1 MEAVQPAD
9 LGMTRP
15 VHAGFESTKLVD
27 ALLAGDRSAA
37 EEIVDETYALVYA
50 SVFRL
55 CGDSDLAADLTQE
68 TYARAWRSLSQ
79 FQRRCRFST
88 WLYRIAYTTFLNH
101 VRKPQRLQPF
111 DENVTEQMSD
121 PGRGPDEEV
130 EERLDGGRLRRAV
143 LDLPE
148 ELRYTVSARYWG
160 EVPVREIART
170 EGITTVAIRKR
181 LRRAMQHLRL
191 ALEEAS

>member
-50 SVFRL
+50 SVLRL

-68 TYARAWRSLSQ
+68 SYARAWRSLSQ

-111 DENVTEQMSD
+111 DEKASEQMSD

-130 EERLDGGRLRRAV
+130 EERLDGDRLRRAV